1 MDQSISQQLE
11 KFNAHGKLPS
21 PRGVALQV
29 IHMTEQSEAT
39 AQQIAGLINNDPS
52 LASRI
57 LKSANLI
64 VGREGRPVTSIIDA
78 VTVLGF
84 KSVRQLA
91 LSLSLVADFGTGKCS
106 GFDYQ
111 KFWAQSVCC
120 GISAQQLVS
129 KMNIGVADEAFLVGL
144 LSQIG
149 RLTLSTVF
157 PDQYSHILEQVSDSH
172 PLSSMER
179 NAFGLDHNQITSL
192 MLGDWGMPKLFQDI
206 ALHLE
211 QPDKSEFAEESR
223 SWRLLQLF
231 HFADSLA
238 SLCAADPTERFHKV
252 PRLMLLATR
261 IGIETDSLI
270 EIGDLVIKGL
280 HEWSTLLNITAPKLP
295 SFQELLNSASLTPE
309 LMGIEALPGSTVS
322 IFKLRILLVDDDR
335 SIQLLYKSLLEKS
348 GHHVITADN
357 GRNAL
362 EIVKINPPQLII
374 SDWIMPEMDG
384 LEFCKELRKHIEWKN
399 IYFFIV
405 TSQEGTD
412 KLIEA
417 FEAGVDDYLPK
428 PINPKVLAAR
438 LRAAQ
443 RIIQMQEAMEADRL
457 QLRQFADEL
466 ALSNQRLQ
474 EMALT
479 DVLTGLPNRRH
490 GIERL
495 EQEWAIATRSNH
507 PVCCMMVDIDRF
519 KSINDTYGHQF
530 GDEALKSVATS
541 LRQAARKQDVV
552 CRLGGEEFLVI
563 CSNTDEQACFQ
574 YAERLRQQVASQ
586 PLQIQNNTLS
596 ITVSIGIASNLKQEN
611 VESMMHLADERLYAA
626 KAAGRNCTIAS

>member
-1 MDQSISQQLE
+1 MDQTINQQFE
-11 KFNAHGKLPS
+11 KFNSHGKLPS

-29 IHMTEQSEAT
+29 IHLTEQNEVT
-39 AQQIAGLINNDPS
+39 AQQVARLINNDPS

-57 LKSANLI
+57 LKSSNLL
-64 VGREGRPVTSIIDA
+64 VRREGRPVTSIIDA

-91 LSLSLVADFGTGKCS
+91 LSLSLVADFGS
-106 GFDYQ
+106 GTCVGFNYQ
-111 KFWAQSVCC
+111 KFWAHSVCC
-120 GISAQQLVS
+120 GISAQQLVT
-129 KMNIGVADEAFLVGL
+129 KMNIGVADEAFLLGL

-157 PDQYSHILEQVSDSH
+157 PEQYSQVIAQAATSNNLSQLES
-172 PLSSMER
+172 
-179 NAFGLDHNQITSL
+179 NTFGLDHNQITSL
-192 MLGDWGMPKLFQDI
+192 MLADWGMPKLFQEL
-206 ALHLE
+206 ALYREH
-211 QPDKSEFAEESR
+211 PKHSEFTEESR

-238 SLCAADPTERFHKV
+238 DLCTSSPAERFHKV
-252 PRLMLLATR
+252 PRLMLLSTR
-261 IGIETDSLI
+261 VGIETETLI
-270 EIGDLVIKGL
+270 EIGDLVISGL
-280 HEWSTLLNITAPKLP
+280 HDWSSLLNITCPTLP
-295 SFQELLNSASLTPE
+295 PFKEMLNTASIAPE
-309 LMGIEALPGSTVS
+309 LMDIEALPGTTQSS
-322 IFKLRILLVDDDR
+322 FKLRILLVEDDP
-335 SIQLLYKSLLEKS
+335 SMQLLYKRLLEKS
-348 GHHVITADN
+348 GHQVTTANN
-357 GRNAL
+357 GLAAL
-362 EIVKINPPQLII
+362 EIVKTNPPQLII
-374 SDWIMPEMDG
+374 SDWVMPEMDG
-384 LEFCKELRKHIEWKN
+384 IEFCKTLRRNPQWNK
-399 IYFFIV
+399 IYVFIV
-405 TSQEGTD
+405 TSQEGTE

-443 RIIQMQEAMEADRL
+443 RIVSLQEAMEEDRL

-495 EQEWAIATRSNH
+495 EQEWAIATRSNR

-530 GDEALKSVATS
+530 GDEALISVSAS

-586 PLQIQNNTLS
+586 SLEIQNNTLS